1 MNSGGAPAGTA
12 SGATPSPGPV
22 GAGLGLAGAAG
33 AAWIG
38 CGDGVCRST
47 DVCDERRLRGPSRR
61 QHLARRG
68 ARESRPACRR
78 RRDAGCSRV
87 RFARRCGDVG
97 WLRVAV
103 STATPC
109 RSTAR
114 GAPTSFPAPT
124 SFSTSAIVVSDTMA
138 ARQSARRTDT
148 PALTIVSA
156 GVADQRRPSVAA
168 RAVASWL
175 PGDGC
180 AAANTPV
187 GRGRWASAAPP
198 RRLVS
203 GAVKMLVRSTAM
215 ARLST
220 VSATGSPR

>member
-12 SGATPSPGPV
+12 SGAAPFPGAV
-22 GAGLGLAGAAG
+22 GAGVGLAGAAG
-33 AAWIG
+33 AAWTG

-47 DVCDERRLRGPSRR
+47 DLCDEWRLRGPSRR
-61 QHLARRG
+61 QHLPRRG

-97 WLRVAV
+97 WWRVAV
-103 STATPC
+103 STAVPC
-109 RSTAR
+109 RSTPR
-114 GAPTSFPAPT
+114 GPPT
-124 SFSTSAIVVSDTMA
+124 SFSAPSSCSTSAAVVSDTMA
-138 ARQSARRTDT
+138 ARQSARRTDN
-148 PALTIVSA
+148 PALTSLSA
-156 GVADQRRPSVAA
+156 GVAGQLRPDVAA

-187 GRGRWASAAPP
+187 GCDRWASTAPP

-215 ARLST
+215 ARLLT